1 MDKPKLYKNNI
12 QKDPYTQLR
21 ELSRARIALGN
32 TGGSQS
38 LKDVLKFQLDHAKAR
53 DAIYSEFDI
62 EKLEADMKKFNLPI
76 YKFKTQAQDRE
87 KYLKRPD
94 LGKLLAKTEIKDISE
109 VDIVLNLVDGLSP
122 DAIKHSIPIIAQLLP
137 ELSEKYTF
145 VISIVENGRVA
156 IGDEIAEKLNAK
168 FTATFIGERPG
179 LSSPESLGIYTTYNP
194 KSGTT
199 DEKRNCISN
208 IHNDGMQTKAAV
220 NLLSFLIQESF
231 AKKVS
236 GVSLKS
242 DIKEQKDI
250 C

>member
-1 MDKPKLYKNNI
+1 MDKSKLYKNKI
-12 QKDPYTQLR
+12 QKDPYTNLR

-38 LKDVLKFQLDHAKAR
+38 LQDVLQFQMDHAKAR

-62 EKLEADMKKFNLPI
+62 QKLEMDVEKFNLPI
-76 YKFKTQAQDRE
+76 FKFKTQAKDRE
-87 KYLKRPD
+87 EYLKRPD
-94 LGKLLAKTEIKDISE
+94 LGKLLADTDVQNNKEYDI
-109 VDIVLNLVDGLSP
+109 ILNLVDGLSP
-122 DAIKHSIPIIAQLLP
+122 EATKHSIPIIAQLLP
-137 ELSEKYTF
+137 DLKATYSF
-145 VISIVENGRVA
+145 AICIIENGRVA
-156 IGDEIAEKLNAK
+156 IGDEIAEKLNGK

-208 IHNDGMQTKAAV
+208 IHNDGMKTRAAV
-220 NLLSFLIQESF
+220 DLLKFLIKESF
-231 AKKVS
+231 AKKIS

-242 DIKEQKDI
+242 DIREQKDI